1 MHATP
6 PDEAAEERARAFS
19 PPSSACDSGIDTAG
33 ESEPESQDEPDTED
47 EVEDATSWRRRQEGR
62 GGDES
67 GAIDPRVAG
76 AFDGLNKAIA
86 QNNEVELAYSE
97 TQRKLQQQRKDAQA
111 SLALLEKKHSRD
123 LRKLERYRSEQA
135 AAQAAA
141 LALREVSAQLETALS
156 ELEAA
161 TETLALQR
169 DGLTMELGPS
179 GWQANAEQ
187 LAAQSDEWRVVEAA
201 LQKRCADAERA
212 VQRLTREHCVAA
224 AEDEKRAKRVLDMA
238 LALGEVLSAALPYL
252 DEQAS
257 VEFEEASLERSL
269 RERGE
274 ETARA
279 KATVKRAM
287 SDLERIS
294 LEIMRQQAVEGAAA
308 HSAATQAS
316 ETHPLSAQYEA
327 QQVAEAEATAA
338 AAEAAAVAEE
348 AVLRA
353 AAEAEA
359 ARWLEA
365 LSRRAEEAEGAQ
377 PPAAAAQQQQQ
388 QPPPPLQPTP
398 PPQQQQQPQQP
409 RQPQQRTPSPSSK
422 LKRADAFARG
432 TASGR
437 HASRRQSFFGEHT
450 EERPAMSSIDFDTVL
465 PTW

>member
-6 PDEAAEERARAFS
+6 LADEAAEERARAFS

-47 EVEDATSWRRRQEGR
+47 EVEDATSWRRQEGR

-86 QNNEVELAYSE
+86 QNNEVELAYLE